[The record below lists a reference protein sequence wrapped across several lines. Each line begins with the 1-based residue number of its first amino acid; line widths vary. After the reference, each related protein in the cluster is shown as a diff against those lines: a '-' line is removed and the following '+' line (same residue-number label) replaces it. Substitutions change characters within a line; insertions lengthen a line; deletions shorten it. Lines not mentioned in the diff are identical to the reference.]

1 MQTLAAAGHPGKQAM
16 HKNIVRKSAFTL
28 IELLV
33 VISIIALLIA
43 ILLPSLSKAKELAN
57 RAVCSANER
66 SILQSMIIYAQSDN
80 NYFPSVTGPSATT
93 YQNDPG
99 NPLSGSSATAGT
111 VVYGIYNTPVQQ
123 GSPMACMWLMVLQG
137 FITPKS
143 FICPSDPFAI
153 NPSNEFSASQ
163 TYYSNFGMVAGAATP
178 STSGNGE
185 SYSIAYP
192 WNNLNDVTVLG
203 AWWND
208 TYASSDLP
216 LVCDMA
222 PAQDSSTNGLL
233 RRDVTQPLV
242 NADTPWIYSTG
253 NHSGDGENV
262 CFGDAHVKWCT
273 NPYVGES
280 HDNIFTFA
288 STGGTAGGGSTLA
301 TGTAATGP
309 ANLPQ
314 TAPFDVV
321 MAPVRDAATGAW

>member
-1 MQTLAAAGHPGKQAM
+1 MQKHQM
-16 HKNIVRKSAFTL
+16 KNRAFTL

-43 ILLPSLSKAKELAN
+43 ILLPSLSRAKELAN

-66 SILQSMIIYAQSDN
+66 SILQSMIIYAQSNN
-80 NYFPSVTGPSATT
+80 NYFPSVVGPSGTT

-99 NPLSGSSATAGT
+99 NPVSGSSAGAGT
-111 VVYGIYNTPVQQ
+111 VVYGIYSTPVQQ

-143 FICPSDPFAI
+143 FICPSDPFAL
-153 NPSNEFSASQ
+153 NPSNEFSAGQ

-178 STSGNGE
+178 SATGAGE

-192 WNNLNDVTVLG
+192 WNNLNGTTVVG

-216 LVCDMA
+216 EVCDMA
-222 PAQDSSTNGLL
+222 PAQDSSVNGLL

-242 NADTPWIYSTG
+242 NPDTPWIYNSA
-253 NHSGDGENV
+253 NHSGRGENV
-262 CFGDAHVKWCT
+262 CFGDAHVKWCN

-280 HDNIFTFA
+280 KDNIFTFA
-288 STGGTAGGGSTLA
+288 STSGTAGGGSTLA
-301 TGTAATGP
+301 TGAAATGP
-309 ANLPQ
+309 ANLPE
-314 TAPFDVV
+314 APPFDVV
-321 MAPVRDAATGAW
+321 MAPVRDAATGVW

>member
-1 MQTLAAAGHPGKQAM
+1 MQ
-16 HKNIVRKSAFTL
+16 NVRFLKSGFTL

-43 ILLPSLSKAKELAN
+43 ILLPSLGRARELAN
-57 RAVCSANER
+57 RSVCSANER

-80 NYFPSVTGPSATT
+80 NYFPTVVGPAATT
-93 YQNDPG
+93 YQNNVG
-99 NPLSGSSATAGT
+99 NPLAGSSASAGT
-111 VVYGIYNTPVQQ
+111 VVYGFYNTPVQQ
-123 GSPMACMWLMVLQG
+123 GSPMACMWLLVLQG
-137 FITPKS
+137 YITPKS
-143 FICPSDPFAI
+143 FICPSDPFGL

-163 TYYSNFGMVAGAATP
+163 TYYSNFGMVAGSSTP
-178 STSGNGE
+178 SLIGAGE

-192 WNNLNDVTVLG
+192 WNYLSNATVVG

-216 LVCDMA
+216 VVCDMA
-222 PAQDSSTNGLL
+222 PAQDSAAPGML

-242 NADTPWIYSTG
+242 NTSTPWIYNSG
-253 NHSGDGENV
+253 NHAGRGQNV
-262 CFGDAHVKWCT
+262 CYGDAHVKWSN

-280 HDNIFTFA
+280 QDNIFTYA
-288 STGGTAGGGSTLA
+288 SPGTAGGGSTLGIGA
-301 TGTAATGP
+301 AATGP

-321 MAPVRDAATGAW
+321 MAPVRDVATGAW